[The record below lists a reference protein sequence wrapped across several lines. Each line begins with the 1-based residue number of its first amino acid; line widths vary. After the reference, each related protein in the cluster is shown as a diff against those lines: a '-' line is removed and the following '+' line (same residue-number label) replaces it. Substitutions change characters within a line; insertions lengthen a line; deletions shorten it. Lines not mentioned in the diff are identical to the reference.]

1 MREVL
6 IQNTQ
11 PIVQNSDADSV
22 KDKNLDADSKGDPY
36 YLTLRGRHHTNKA
49 IKKL

>member
-6 IQNTQ
+6 IQNTR
-11 PIVQNSDADSV
+11 PIVQNSDTDSV
-22 KDKNLDADSKGDPY
+22 KDKNPDADFKGDPY
-36 YLTLRGRHHTNKA
+36 YLTLSGRDRTNKA